1 MIALYPG
8 AYKPPHRGHFN
19 VVKSLLDGSY
29 NGTVYNKD
37 NYQEKGHSLL
47 KGEPNKKPDIS
58 KVLVFVGAGE
68 RNGITKEES
77 MSIWNLYAKY
87 LGNVEI
93 LDGEKNPMFAA
104 KEYAQANPDEDFV
117 AVAGLRGEEDFVD
130 LKRVTTFKNA
140 PNVAG
145 LALAAAP
152 GSGVRATDFRN
163 RILSGNLD
171 KVLEFFPEDLSKE
184 EISAILVDLKD
195 KIVSEVLADS
205 IEGFITEYFQTDIP
219 VEVQIEEVVVEEKI
233 NRKKLNYLHNYISR
247 LTPQGTNVTLSGESI
262 VVKYSQPLA
271 ENLENQETI
280 RPEYTQYIGSI
291 LEYMIE
297 QNMNILPLP
306 EVKVRYDEENAANFF
321 GRTAYYDP
329 NSKEIVLYGSGRHPK
344 DICRSFTHEMIHHIQ
359 NLEGRLVNI
368 GTQNTN
374 EDDALLELEKEAYL
388 KGNIT
393 FRNWEDSIKNADTVN
408 EIGDLS
414 QDPYKWTAFNKAKD
428 SSDPYSFY
436 DFSTD
441 NGTKYQVV
449 FNREVFGKTVNYDM
463 SFVAK
468 GKDGKGFSTD
478 ALTGDNEPFKIMSTI
493 VDITREQ
500 IKRAGDVEFI
510 TFEPTKGKTGEE
522 GAKGNTRSK
531 LYKII
536 IKKNFPKAN
545 VSGTDT
551 VVVDMTAY
559 LNKDL
564 EEEVV
569 GDKIECDNC
578 DWSWNIK
585 DGGDDLY
592 ICHKCGHDNEPHS
605 TPINEGKYDK
615 ITNVLS
621 KVAFTLFK
629 RLHDKGEKK
638 GKFNLRVGNPEHD
651 EVDIPSKQFE
661 FDLQGYFTLTDD
673 TYSVDGG
680 ANAGYDNEGD
690 EIQPLMNLN
699 FSIPKEID
707 WQEVSMDIKDVVR
720 HELEHL
726 TQDGENLKPGK
737 FIEDD
742 EIIRGLIDMKLM
754 DKDEYYKLPKEV
766 DAMIQGMYFKAKKSK
781 TPFKDVVE
789 DYFNKA
795 GVKLENRKKIRILWN
810 KRLPKLGIKQRL

>member
-29 NGTVYNKD
+29 NGSIYDKD
-37 NYQEKGHSLL
+37 NYKETGANLL
-47 KGEPNKKPDIS
+47 KGRSNNKPKID
-58 KVLVFVGAGE
+58 KVIVFVGAGE

-77 MSIWNLYAKY
+77 MSIWKVYSKY

-93 LDGEKNPMFAA
+93 RDGESNPMFAA
-104 KEYAQANPDEDFV
+104 KDYAQANPKQEFV
-117 AVAGLRGEEDFVD
+117 SVTGIRGDKDFVD
-130 LKRVTTFKNA
+130 LRRITTFKNA
-140 PNVAG
+140 PNVSG

-219 VEVQIEEVVVEEKI
+219 VEAHIEKAVVEE
-233 NRKKLNYLHNYISR
+233 
-247 LTPQGTNVTLSGESI
+247 
-262 VVKYSQPLA
+262 
-271 ENLENQETI
+271 NLDNQETI

-306 EVKVRYDEENAANFF
+306 EVKVRYDEKNAANFF

-329 NSKEIVLYGSGRHPK
+329 NNKEIVLYGSGRHPK

-393 FRNWEDSIKNADTVN
+393 FRNWTDSVVNGDIPTQSFSNSSSLNEDLTLSPFDYDQDGNESRIKRDINNRKGWRRLGSKSSQNIAIKKYLDKYTSGYKWSNAPKSEKFSDENVKMYKTPYIMYVHLLQTSEGKNNIVDALNGMIANEPDNTMKQILQALNLIFSDKEDEFKKVYTQYKSMIEKNANDDSGANPFAALKYASENFKNKV
-408 EIGDLS
+408 EI
-414 QDPYKWTAFNKAKD
+414 FNK
-428 SSDPYSFY
+428 FIR
-436 DFSTD
+436 
-441 NGTKYQVV
+441 NGWSAGK
-449 FNREVFGKTVNYDM
+449 FN
-463 SFVAK
+463 
-468 GKDGKGFSTD
+468 
-478 ALTGDNEPFKIMSTI
+478 LNE
-493 VDITREQ
+493 
-500 IKRAGDVEFI
+500 
-510 TFEPTKGKTGEE
+510 
-522 GAKGNTRSK
+522 
-531 LYKII
+531 
-536 IKKNFPKAN
+536 
-545 VSGTDT
+545 
-551 VVVDMTAY
+551 
-559 LNKDL
+559 DL
-564 EEEVV
+564 KEAIV

-680 ANAGYDNEGD
+680 ANAGYDDEGD
-690 EIQPLMNLN
+690 EIQPLLNLN

-742 EIIRGLIDMKLM
+742 EIIRGLIDMGLM

-795 GVKLENRKKIRILWN
+795 GVELENREKIRILWN